1 MTLNVLV
8 DSDINSDQLSISGPA
23 ITYGA
28 TNLTVTI
35 EDNVLVDATTDE
47 AISSN
52 QSGSILTNNGT
63 IFSAA
68 DLSVHFTQAG
78 GSITNNA
85 RATMASNIDAIG
97 VDHNNTSITNH
108 GAVIAYAGTGVRT
121 GTGSTGHTLIN
132 DGSIFGHA
140 AGVEIFA
147 TGDVINNSG
156 TIRSD
161 AIGSGI
167 GIFVRTFTSFS
178 AIVIDNAHG
187 GLIQGSFS
195 AINANAASALISLN
209 NRGVIDGSV
218 ICSFITTADDVI
230 RNSGKIKGDVQL
242 GLGSDTFN
250 GKGGTSGAVFGG
262 AGDDTITGGNK
273 HDVLIGNSGF
283 DHLKGSGGRDSFKF
297 VALGDSA
304 VGVTRDV
311 IRDFSHTQHDKID
324 LQGIDANSG
333 VGGDQAFHFI
343 GARGFHGV
351 AGELRYAHH
360 ILQGDVDGNGAAD
373 FEIHVN
379 IASLA
384 KGDFIL

>member
-28 TNLTVTI
+28 AGLTVTVEANI
-35 EDNVLVDATTDE
+35 LVDATSDD
-47 AISSN
+47 AIFNN
-52 QSGSILTNNGT
+52 QSGSILINNGT
-63 IFSAA
+63 IFSGPSAG
-68 DLSVHFTQAG
+68 VHFANSG

-85 RATMASNIDAIG
+85 GGTIVANLEAISVEG
-97 VDHNNTSITNH
+97 QNTSLTNH
-108 GAVIAYAGTGVRT
+108 GTLIAYLGTALAT
-121 GTGSTGHTLIN
+121 GTGSAAHTLTN
-132 DGSIFGHA
+132 DGSIFGHSL
-140 AGVEIFA
+140 GIDSFA
-147 TGDVINNSG
+147 TADVINNSG

-161 AIGSGI
+161 GTGI
-167 GIFVRTFTSFS
+167 HVVSFS
-178 AIVIDNAHG
+178 SFGTTAIDNARG
-187 GLIQGSFS
+187 GLIQGSSF
-195 AINANAASALISLN
+195 AIDAGNANGAISLN
-209 NRGVIDGSV
+209 NRGVIDGE
-218 ICSFITTADDVI
+218 IKFSFNVAADDFI

-250 GKGGTSGAVFGG
+250 GRGGTSGTVFGG

-304 VGVTRDV
+304 VGATRDL
-311 IRDFSHTQHDKID
+311 IQDFSHTQRDKID
-324 LQGIDANSG
+324 LQAIDANSG
-333 VGGDQAFHFI
+333 VGADQAFHFI
-343 GARGFHGV
+343 GARGFHNV

-379 IASLA
+379 AASLV
-384 KGDFIL
+384 KGDFVL

>member
-35 EDNVLVDATTDE
+35 EDNVLVDATTDA
-47 AISSN
+47 AISSS
-52 QSGSILTNNGT
+52 QSGSILINNGT

-78 GSITNNA
+78 GSLTNNA
-85 RATMASNIDAIG
+85 GATMASNIETIG
-97 VDHNNTSITNH
+97 VDANNTSITNH
-108 GAVIAYAGTGVRT
+108 GTIVAYAGTGVRT
-121 GTGSTGHTLIN
+121 GTSSTGHTLTN
-132 DGSIFGHA
+132 DGSIFGHTS
-140 AGVEIFA
+140 GVEIFA
-147 TGDVINNSG
+147 TSDVIQNSG

-161 AIGSGI
+161 AIGNGI

-178 AIVIDNAHG
+178 TIVIDNAHG

-195 AINANAASALISLN
+195 AINANASSALISLN

-218 ICSFITTADDVI
+218 ICSFITTANDVI

-250 GKGGTSGAVFGG
+250 GKAGTSGTVFGG
-262 AGDDTITGGNK
+262 AGDDKITGGNK
-273 HDVLIGNSGF
+273 HDVLIGNSGL
-283 DHLKGSGGRDSFKF
+283 DHLKGGGGSDSFRF
-297 VALGDSA
+297 VAIADSA
-304 VGVTRDV
+304 VGATRDL
-311 IRDFSHTQHDKID
+311 IQDFSHSQHDKID
-324 LQGIDANSG
+324 LKTIDANS
-333 VGGDQAFHFI
+333 VIGGDQAFHFI
-343 GARGFHGV
+343 GSHGFRHQ
-351 AGELRYAHH
+351 AGDLRYAGH
-360 ILQGDVDGNGAAD
+360 ILHCDVDGDGAAD
-373 FEIHVN
+373 FQIHVN
-379 IASLA
+379 AASLV